1 MGKNDELLIQLI
13 HEEIQGEGGG
23 FEKFCELATDDV
35 FETVKTVFPTNVTQ
49 QKKAVKQI
57 LVRMYQRI
65 DEADLTDLHTW
76 MHKFSMDVLEK
87 NYPREVKSAK
97 QREQERIQADKAQ
110 KAKADKA
117 QENELEAEI
126 DREEDQDDLIAAAMA
141 AFERLQDEQ
150 PETQVQ
156 IPKEAE
162 SFFEPET
169 EDSKAVSSKKQAT
182 QEVDTAGIQLESE
195 QNQPEKKP
203 VHEIRVEP
211 IPEVKKENKSAHPVQ
226 ENAEQQKNTAKQ
238 KKAQKAEERTQ
249 EELPDIEEDLADDTN
264 DILGDFEEDEEK
276 EAVGALAAFFK
287 ENANVK
293 KLVIAAVPCVIAV
306 FVVIA
311 LLAGGNKNK
320 TATVSN
326 TANTT
331 KAQATTQAE
340 TTQAATVPT
349 TESTQTAETT
359 QEAVTKEQT
368 TENTKKTTAASN
380 SRTTQAATRRSTT
393 TQQTTERTQESV
405 NETAADDGDDSG
417 SSTGGEDTTERVTE
431 SPTEEQ
437 TSKEE
442 KTTQYE
448 TQAPTSKP
456 SMAPAKRD

>member
-117 QENELEAEI
+117 QGNEPEAEI

-169 EDSKAVSSKKQAT
+169 EDSEAVSSKKQAT
-182 QEVDTAGIQLESE
+182 QEVDTAGIRLESE
-195 QNQPEKKP
+195 QNQPEKNP

-211 IPEVKKENKSAHPVQ
+211 IPEVKKENKSTHPVQ
-226 ENAEQQKNTAKQ
+226 ENAEQQKNTGKTKNSAKQ
-238 KKAQKAEERTQ
+238 KKAQKAEERMQ

-276 EAVGALAAFFK
+276 EAAGALAAFFK

-306 FVVIA
+306 IVVIA
-311 LLAGGNKNK
+311 LLAGGNNSHGKQYGKTNKGTGDNAGRNHTGGNGSDNRKRTDSRNHAGGCNPRTDNKKYTEGDNSFKFKNNTGGNK
-320 TATVSN
+320 TKHNNPADDR
-326 TANTT
+326 
-331 KAQATTQAE
+331 
-340 TTQAATVPT
+340 
-349 TESTQTAETT
+349 
-359 QEAVTKEQT
+359 
-368 TENTKKTTAASN
+368 ENT
-380 SRTTQAATRRSTT
+380 
-393 TQQTTERTQESV
+393 E
-405 NETAADDGDDSG
+405 
-417 SSTGGEDTTERVTE
+417 
-431 SPTEEQ
+431 
-437 TSKEE
+437 
-442 KTTQYE
+442 QYE
-448 TQAPTSKP
+448 RGSV
-456 SMAPAKRD
+456 